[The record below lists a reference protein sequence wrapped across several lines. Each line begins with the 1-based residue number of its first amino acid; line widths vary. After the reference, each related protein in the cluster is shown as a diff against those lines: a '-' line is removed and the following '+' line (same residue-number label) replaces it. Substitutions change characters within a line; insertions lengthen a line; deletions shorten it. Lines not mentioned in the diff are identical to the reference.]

1 MNDNIQAEGPNH
13 AAALALINDLM
24 LILSNMEA
32 QGVDRV
38 VDGEPIYCPGF
49 WADECAK
56 VLGLAKGPRKG
67 PLAA

>member
-1 MNDNIQAEGPNH
+1 MNDNTMPEGPNH

-38 VDGEPIYCPGF
+38 VDGEPVYCPGF
-49 WADECAK
+49 WANECAK
-56 VLGLAKGPRKG
+56 VLGVVRK
-67 PLAA
+67 AA

>member
-1 MNDNIQAEGPNH
+1 MNDNAIPEGPNH

-24 LILSNMEA
+24 LILANMEA

-38 VDGEPIYCPGF
+38 VDGEPVYCPGF
-49 WADECAK
+49 WANECAK
-56 VLGLAKGPRKG
+56 VLGVVRKG